1 MNQTEPVSMEIDLPG
16 EAATASLARALAA
29 LARRGD
35 VFALYGEL
43 GAGKTV
49 FARAFIR
56 ARAGDGGENEE
67 VPSPSFTL
75 LQTYEM
81 AGATVYHFDFFRLSG
96 PGETFELGIEEA
108 FADGIALIE
117 WPDRLGR
124 LLPPDRLDVALGFA
138 ESEGAR
144 HVALTGR
151 GGWEKRLAEA
161 GLG

>member
-1 MNQTEPVSMEIDLPG
+1 MNRSEPKPTEIDLPG
-16 EAATASLARALAA
+16 EAATASLARALAG
-29 LARRGD
+29 LAKPGD
-35 VFALYGEL
+35 VFALYGDL

-56 ARAGDGGENEE
+56 ARAGKGGENEE

-81 AGATVYHFDFFRLSG
+81 DGGTIYHFDFFRLSG
-96 PGETFELGIEEA
+96 PGETHELGIEEA

-124 LLPPDRLDVALGFA
+124 LLPADRLDVAFEFA
-138 ESEGAR
+138 GDEAAR
-144 HVALTGR
+144 HAALTGR
-151 GGWEKRLAEA
+151 GCWEKRLAEA